1 MPTDEQLAGRL
12 LAPVLVAVVGL
23 EALRED
29 PRQPLRDHHVFADG
43 RQVPGNRRH
52 QRRGPGIRGQEH
64 HAGLHGA
71 VRGLDP
77 PNPPA
82 SRHHA
87 LDTNPADRA
96 RSLAVRGFQ
105 QAVHQLEGVELPVA
119 RRPLRATHGSEVEC
133 GSHRTQVVGRQHLDG
148 QALRSLGLGHH
159 KGIGLLA
166 FVREQVERAAALP
179 FDAARQLG
187 LERLEQIERAAGVV
201 RDGVAG
207 AGADQGV
214 HAREVPTYSR
224 QRESAE
230 PARGTRRGSIGLD
243 DEWAHARSCEVV
255 GRPGADES
263 GADHD
268 HLGTL
273 GKVGSRIRLERH
285 ELRDGEERHLA
296 RTTRRRYYGHPG
308 PRVCMGGRVY
318 PRGVSQPEPIRFR
331 AGNLTLSGELLLP
344 DQASGSPGSGRR
356 ETPWVLLL
364 PSWLPRDRDGA
375 FDDGAH
381 PAWFGHGP
389 MAPHRPGLLRRLAE
403 ALAELGAASFRYD
416 PRGCGESDGD
426 WAASDLFTRIDDAR
440 DALGAMRSRGELDLA
455 RTGIVGHGEGAA
467 MALSVAIADPAIGAL
482 TLIGAPARSL
492 RHLLRCGAAARSRGG
507 TDRHHPLVEAL
518 DRWSEELIERTERRE
533 GELRL
538 RLRGPAS

>member
-1 MPTDEQLAGRL
+1 
-12 LAPVLVAVVGL
+12 
-23 EALRED
+23 
-29 PRQPLRDHHVFADG
+29 
-43 RQVPGNRRH
+43 
-52 QRRGPGIRGQEH
+52 
-64 HAGLHGA
+64 
-71 VRGLDP
+71 
-77 PNPPA
+77 
-82 SRHHA
+82 
-87 LDTNPADRA
+87 
-96 RSLAVRGFQ
+96 
-105 QAVHQLEGVELPVA
+105 
-119 RRPLRATHGSEVEC
+119 
-133 GSHRTQVVGRQHLDG
+133 
-148 QALRSLGLGHH
+148 
-159 KGIGLLA
+159 
-166 FVREQVERAAALP
+166 
-179 FDAARQLG
+179 
-187 LERLEQIERAAGVV
+187 
-201 RDGVAG
+201 
-207 AGADQGV
+207 
-214 HAREVPTYSR
+214 
-224 QRESAE
+224 
-230 PARGTRRGSIGLD
+230 
-243 DEWAHARSCEVV
+243 
-255 GRPGADES
+255 
-263 GADHD
+263 
-268 HLGTL
+268 
-273 GKVGSRIRLERH
+273 
-285 ELRDGEERHLA
+285 
-296 RTTRRRYYGHPG
+296 
-308 PRVCMGGRVY
+308 MGGRVY

-344 DQASGSPGSGRR
+344 DQASGSQGSGRR

-381 PAWFGHGP
+381 PAW
-389 MAPHRPGLLRRLAE
+389 PHRPGLLRRLAE

-538 RLRGPAS
+538 RLRGPARERVTLNLAAWEQGFHTPALALATMLHRSINIVHGSADVWSHPDEAKLLQVVLESAGNQPDLRLIPGAGHELAEAPDEVIARVAEDLAGRLVQRPLPAVLLAIQEMG

>member
-1 MPTDEQLAGRL
+1 
-12 LAPVLVAVVGL
+12 
-23 EALRED
+23 
-29 PRQPLRDHHVFADG
+29 
-43 RQVPGNRRH
+43 
-52 QRRGPGIRGQEH
+52 
-64 HAGLHGA
+64 
-71 VRGLDP
+71 
-77 PNPPA
+77 
-82 SRHHA
+82 
-87 LDTNPADRA
+87 
-96 RSLAVRGFQ
+96 
-105 QAVHQLEGVELPVA
+105 
-119 RRPLRATHGSEVEC
+119 
-133 GSHRTQVVGRQHLDG
+133 
-148 QALRSLGLGHH
+148 
-159 KGIGLLA
+159 
-166 FVREQVERAAALP
+166 
-179 FDAARQLG
+179 
-187 LERLEQIERAAGVV
+187 
-201 RDGVAG
+201 
-207 AGADQGV
+207 
-214 HAREVPTYSR
+214 
-224 QRESAE
+224 
-230 PARGTRRGSIGLD
+230 
-243 DEWAHARSCEVV
+243 
-255 GRPGADES
+255 
-263 GADHD
+263 
-268 HLGTL
+268 
-273 GKVGSRIRLERH
+273 
-285 ELRDGEERHLA
+285 
-296 RTTRRRYYGHPG
+296 
-308 PRVCMGGRVY
+308 MGGRVY

-538 RLRGPAS
+538 RLRGPARERVRLNLAAWEQGFHTPALALATMLHRSINIVHGSADVWSHPDEAKLLQVVLESAGNQPDLRLIPGAGHELAEAPDEVITHVAEDLAGRLVQRPLPAVLLAIQEMG